1 MQPGADETQALQE
14 ALSRAVH
21 DKVPL
26 EIVGGGSKRF
36 YGRRVHGE
44 PFHVAGHRGVVDYEP
59 TELVVTARAGTPLQE
74 LEALLEAHGQMLAFE
89 PPHLGETAT
98 LRGAIACGLSGPRRP
113 YAGAARDFVLGVE
126 YPNGKAER
134 LH

>member
-74 LEALLEAHGQMLAFE
+74 LEALLAEGSLVMLTDQYAPVDQMLA
-89 PPHLGETAT
+89 PVVRGEE
-98 LRGAIACGLSGPRRP
+98 GQ
-113 YAGAARDFVLGVE
+113 
-126 YPNGKAER
+126 
-134 LH
+134 